1 MKNKL
6 LASITCFITSCIS
19 FAQTDYFF
27 PKDVRFNPNIP
38 TPEQVLGYEIGTW
51 HSDYS
56 QVYHFAQTIA
66 AASPRI
72 QLEVTGYTHEKRPL
86 LLLTITSE
94 KNHQNLDNIQKRHT
108 EKVQAST
115 YSVSENDPVVVYL
128 AYSVHGNEPSGTG
141 AALMLLYYLAA
152 AEGAEIESLLNNTVI
167 LLDPCLNPDGLHR
180 FATWVNS
187 QRSIT
192 SVTDNNDREFSEGW
206 PSSRYNHYWFDL
218 NRDWLWVQHPESQAR
233 IKTFQKWKPNVL
245 GDFHEMGTNATY
257 FFQPGIAERTHPLTP
272 DMNQKLTAQIA
283 GYHSKALDKIG
294 SLYYSGESFDD
305 FYYGKGSTYPDIN
318 GAVGILFEQASSRGH
333 AQESVNGVVTFPFTI
348 KNQLTT
354 SLSTLAAAQAM
365 RKELLEYQFTFFKN
379 RPKSDS
385 YVVGTRE
392 DTGKLKELLQVLDYH
407 QIRYNALKEDVSLNG
422 KKFKTQSSVYIPG
435 SQENSALIQA
445 MFDKRTSFK
454 DSLFYDVS
462 SWSIDA
468 AFGLDFE
475 KTKDSKWNSNTPFQ
489 LPITPT
495 VAMSSYAYAF
505 DWKHYRSPQLAMKL
519 LASGVNLKVAR
530 KPFTHENQEFGYGSI
545 LIPVSIQ
552 AVEAAQLHRLL
563 QELSAETGVPVSALS
578 TGDTAGVQLGSP
590 NFASLAAPKVAV
602 LTGRGITAADAGEI
616 WHLFDAKNKLPLTKI
631 NIEESG
637 TINWNKYQVIIVPN
651 GNYGNLSQRNTE
663 NLQRWVEQ
671 GGILIGYKNALKWFQ
686 ENGLGNFT
694 FKSQEREA
702 KNISFEQR
710 SNYNGAQQIGGAIFE
725 TQLDVT
731 HPINYG
737 FQNNT
742 LSVFKNSTLML
753 EADKNSFN
761 NPIVYTQKPLVSGY
775 ISKEN
780 LNHLKGCS
788 YVKFQSR
795 GSGRVIGFTENTQ
808 FRAFWLETE
817 RLLWNAILFAKIM

>member
-1 MKNKL
+1 M
-6 LASITCFITSCIS
+6 
-19 FAQTDYFF
+19 
-27 PKDVRFNPNIP
+27 
-38 TPEQVLGYEIGTW
+38 
-51 HSDYS
+51 
-56 QVYHFAQTIA
+56 
-66 AASPRI
+66 
-72 QLEVTGYTHEKRPL
+72 
-86 LLLTITSE
+86 
-94 KNHQNLDNIQKRHT
+94 
-108 EKVQAST
+108 
-115 YSVSENDPVVVYL
+115 YL

-141 AALMLLYYLAA
+141 AALMLLYYLAS

-187 QRSIT
+187 QRSLT
-192 SVTDNNDREFSEGW
+192 TVTDNNDREFSEGW

-245 GDFHEMGTNATY
+245 GDFHEMGTNVTY

-272 DMNQKLTAQIA
+272 DMNQKLTAQMA

-379 RPKSDS
+379 RPKSES
-385 YVVGTRE
+385 YIVGTRE

-407 QIRYNALKEDVSLNG
+407 QIRYNALKEDIPLNG
-422 KKFKTQSSVYIPG
+422 KKFKTQSSIYIPG
-435 SQENSALIQA
+435 SQENSALVQA

-530 KPFTHENQEFGYGSI
+530 KPFTYENQEFGYGSI

-552 AVEAAQLHRLL
+552 AVEATQLHRLL
-563 QELSAETGVPVSALS
+563 QKLSDETGVPVSALS

-590 NFASLAAPKVAV
+590 NFASLVAPKVAV
-602 LTGRGITAADAGEI
+602 LTGRGISASDAGEI
-616 WHLFDAKNKLPLTKI
+616 WHLFDAKHRLPLTKI

-651 GNYGNLSQRNTE
+651 GNYGNLSQRNSE

-742 LSVFKNSTLML
+742 LSVFKSSTLML

-780 LNHLKGCS
+780 LNQLKGCS
-788 YVKFQSR
+788 YVKIQSR

-817 RLLWNAILFAKIM
+817 RLLWNAI